1 MPMTR
6 SGTSPSSRTC
16 TALAVLVAA
25 CLAWPSMAGATT
37 ITFDDLGLVHGEIV
51 TGVPGVTIVATNYNR
66 SFDYAVAF
74 DTEATGTAD
83 PDLEAT
89 SGGLPRWSGG
99 NLVGQE
105 LGLALIL
112 QENSTGCG
120 DGVCDSPDDEGRRP
134 AGWISFRFDQP
145 VLSVGFDLI
154 DVDSLGT
161 ENGFVTFRDVY
172 GVGAVV
178 DFSIFLAGYE
188 IGDNTA
194 NRIAPFTAEAL
205 GIGPI
210 DEVVI
215 KLAGSGAIDNLT
227 YTTVPE
233 PATALFLATGLAI
246 LGVSRR
252 RAER

>member
-1 MPMTR
+1 MPKTR
-6 SGTSPSSRTC
+6 SGSSPFSRSRI
-16 TALAVLVAA
+16 ALAVLVAA
-25 CLAWPSMAGATT
+25 CLASPSLAGATT

-51 TGVPGVTIVATNYNR
+51 TGVPGVTIVATNYSR

-112 QENSTGCG
+112 QENETGCG

-134 AGWISFRFDQP
+134 AGTISFLFDQP

-161 ENGFVTFRDVY
+161 ENGFVTFRDVH

-178 DFSIFLAGYE
+178 DFSILLAGYE
-188 IGDNTA
+188 IGNNTA

-210 DEVVI
+210 DEVVF
-215 KLAGSGAIDNLT
+215 KLAGSGAIDNVT
-227 YTTVPE
+227 YVAVPE
-233 PATALFLATGLAI
+233 PATALFLGIGLGI
-246 LGVSRR
+246 LAASRR
-252 RAER
+252 RTTR